1 MKKLPWFRAYTE
13 MVDDEKLRLLAF
25 EDRWHFVA
33 LLCLKGQGVL
43 NNEDPLMMRKV
54 AVKLGIDAR
63 TLEDVARRLA
73 EVGLIDQETLQPL
86 NWDSR
91 QMSSDTD
98 PTNAERQ
105 RRYRKRKQEEV
116 EAEQKPEEEQSN
128 GNSNALRNGDIT
140 PLDIDTDEDKET
152 DKEEKTKPRA
162 RAAAPAIDFSSWPA
176 EPSPEVV
183 ADYLRHRKEIKAPL
197 TQTAANRLG
206 TEAQRAM
213 AMGYS
218 VDDFLAECMLRGWRG
233 GKASWLEDRDSRK
246 PAGQEKF
253 DPLAYVNQ
261 GRIRQEEAHVIDL

>member
-1 MKKLPWFRAYTE
+1 MSNMPWFRAYTE

-25 EDRWHFVA
+25 EDRWHYVA

-43 NNEDPLMMRKV
+43 DNADPLMLRKV
-54 AVKLGIDAR
+54 AVKLGVDLR
-63 TLEDVARRLA
+63 TLEDIARRLA
-73 EVGLIDQETLQPL
+73 EVGLIDQTTLEPLGWDKRQMKSDSSAERVARYRAKKRQEQGNDPEEVTGNGGGNAHETLP
-86 NWDSR
+86 
-91 QMSSDTD
+91 
-98 PTNAERQ
+98 
-105 RRYRKRKQEEV
+105 KRE
-116 EAEQKPEEEQSN
+116 
-128 GNSNALRNGDIT
+128 SNALDK
-140 PLDIDTDEDKET
+140 DTDKDKEEDKE
-152 DKEEKTKPRA
+152 KTKSRA
-162 RAAAPAIDFSSWPA
+162 RAGAPAIDFSSWPA